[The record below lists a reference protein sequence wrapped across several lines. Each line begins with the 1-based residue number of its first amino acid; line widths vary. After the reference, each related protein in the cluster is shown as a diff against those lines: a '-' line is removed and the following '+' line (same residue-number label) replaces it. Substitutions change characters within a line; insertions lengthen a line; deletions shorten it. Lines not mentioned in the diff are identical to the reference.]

1 MSFDNI
7 ITQIQGDQ
15 IDIGIS
21 GFTYDEEREVEWSD
35 PYIKTAQVAVVP
47 NGSSIASVDDLVGK
61 KLAAQTGATGEIAA
75 NEVEGAEVSSV
86 QNVQDIFTGLAANQ
100 YDAAIVD
107 LGVAKQ
113 YVSSGNFTMIDG
125 SLLDEENYVIAKKG
139 NTEIIEKINKCIKAF
154 IASDDYQTLCDE
166 YDLLPLE

>member
-139 NTEIIEKINKCIKAF
+139 NTEIIERSINVSKHLSQVMIIRHF
-154 IASDDYQTLCDE
+154 VMNMIFYL
-166 YDLLPLE
+166 